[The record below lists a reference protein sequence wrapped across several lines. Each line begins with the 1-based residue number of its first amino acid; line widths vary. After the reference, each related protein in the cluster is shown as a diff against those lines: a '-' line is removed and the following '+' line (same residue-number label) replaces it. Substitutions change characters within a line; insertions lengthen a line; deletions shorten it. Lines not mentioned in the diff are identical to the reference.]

1 MILLLKSTALL
12 CNSMFREKRSLPVQ
26 NTAIKMQRYNNFC
39 NNIDVAT
46 SKKLEYE
53 ESLSGTLRCVFID
66 ASDV

>member
-12 CNSMFREKRSLPVQ
+12 CNSMFREKCSPPVQ
-26 NTAIKMQRYNNFC
+26 NTAIEMQRYNNFC
-39 NNIDVAT
+39 NNIDVVT

-66 ASDV
+66 AGDV